1 MVLYYSN
8 KSLESPGINILA
20 LDTCESSAQL
30 AGSSSTQM
38 MIYLMKTSVNAVG
51 LLLLAALH
59 PSNDITKLSCLG
71 LRKTFPGNMMDFLSP
86 TISHHPVYC
95 CVSFLVVTGAS
106 YTQCSCALF
115 RHFHLFFAHFM
126 PNSVSYLPRQW
137 V

>member
-1 MVLYYSN
+1 MALYYPN
-8 KSLESPGINILA
+8 KRLESPGINILA

-51 LLLLAALH
+51 LLLAAALN

-95 CVSFLVVTGAS
+95 CVAPAQFSCGHRRFLYS
-106 YTQCSCALF
+106 MFL
-115 RHFHLFFAHFM
+115 RL
-126 PNSVSYLPRQW
+126 VSPFSPFLCPLYA
-137 V
+137 